1 VKMQSR
7 FTDIDPT
14 PSEFVRDTASVRDM
28 YEPYFGLS
36 REPFSVAPD
45 PHFLYLSKKHREAL
59 SHLIY
64 GLRRGSGFVLLT
76 GEIGA
81 GKTTVWRCFLEQL
94 PSHFE
99 VAYVVNPKLGVN
111 ALLTRVCEDLQI
123 ELSED
128 LIDAIHGHL
137 LLASARGKRTLI
149 VVDEAQALSMDVME
163 QLRLL
168 TNLDT
173 SGTKLQVLLIGQPEL
188 RTMLERPALEPLA
201 QRVVA
206 RFHLPALAASE
217 TTQYIAHRL
226 SVAGLTGAVPFD
238 DAALRLIHKTCG
250 GVPRRINVLC
260 DRALV
265 GAHASGTHVVDR
277 SIVQRAAAEM
287 FGRDAPVAPR
297 RWPAL
302 PAVPTWLVA
311 TGVVAG
317 ALAAGVAL
325 APIIVPALA
334 PAPLGA
340 SLLPP
345 PAVPASAVD
354 AAPRT
359 AALPDR
365 AAPEPVRAKLAA
377 APVPAPMPAP
387 GAAPAAAVAPSPSPA
402 TAAPPAAAA
411 ATLVAEPVA
420 AVARMVAPV
429 VEPPSAAARLPA
441 VAPDIVAAPADS
453 GLAAEWAVAPADEAP
468 AWRQL
473 AGLWGAS
480 LGAGDPCSTAPQQLL
495 RCYRT
500 RGGLGPIRQLGRPG
514 ILKLVDA
521 GGRTTHVLLVGLTDD
536 RATLRFGNL
545 EQTVPLTRL
554 ARVWRGDFATFWRTP
569 PGYRD
574 GERIGSER
582 MVPWLEQRLAL
593 IDPSAPPPLGESAL
607 KNRVF
612 AFQLAH
618 GLEPDGQAG
627 PLTMMTINRAS
638 GVDEPR
644 LQAKR

>member
-1 VKMQSR
+1 MQSR
-7 FTDIDPT
+7 FTDVDPT

-94 PSHFE
+94 PPHFD

-111 ALLTRVCEDLQI
+111 AMLTRVCEDLQI

-149 VVDEAQALSMDVME
+149 VVDEAQALSIDVME

-217 TTQYIAHRL
+217 TAQYIAHRL
-226 SVAGLTGAVPFD
+226 SVAGLAGAVPFD
-238 DAALRLIHKTCG
+238 AAALRLIHKTCG

-265 GAHASGTHVVDR
+265 GAHASGTHIVDR

-287 FGRDAPVAPR
+287 FGPDAPAAPR
-297 RWPAL
+297 RWPTL

-311 TGVVAG
+311 TGVVAA

-325 APIIVPALA
+325 APVIVPALT
-334 PAPLGA
+334 PPPLGA

-345 PAVPASAVD
+345 PSVPGSAAD

-359 AALPDR
+359 AAVTNR
-365 AAPEPVRAKLAA
+365 TV
-377 APVPAPMPAP
+377 
-387 GAAPAAAVAPSPSPA
+387 
-402 TAAPPAAAA
+402 PAAAA
-411 ATLVAEPVA
+411 PAIAPL
-420 AVARMVAPV
+420 RAPV
-429 VEPPSAAARLPA
+429 IAAALVPEAASIASRA
-441 VAPDIVAAPADS
+441 VAPALVAAPAES
-453 GLAAEWAVAPADEAP
+453 GLAAEWAVASADEAP

-480 LGAGDPCSTAPQQLL
+480 LGAGDPCSAAAQQLL

-521 GGRTTHVLLVGLTDD
+521 GGRTTHVLLVRLSDD

-554 ARVWRGDFATFWRTP
+554 ARVWRGEFATFWRTP
-569 PGYRD
+569 PGYRE
-574 GERIGSER
+574 GERAGSER

-593 IDPSAPPPLGESAL
+593 LDPSAPPPLGEGAL
-607 KNRVF
+607 KDRVF

-618 GLEPDGQAG
+618 GLEPDGRAG

-644 LQAKR
+644 LQASER